1 MKPEGTRYWAAT
13 QVKVLSPEIT
23 IVSEVDAFHLAE
35 GSIPVSV
42 KRGYGNPTGSEAVA
56 RYQMDRLGTREAHS
70 VPRYGVWATKPI
82 DGKAVQM
89 MLWESDQSIVPK
101 KPCNGGGGKGLAG
114 MRGELRDTIARHGT
128 GARLSTEI
136 KSLTQRARRSPKY
149 KFISLAHLLTED
161 FLLEC
166 FEELKGGKAPGI
178 DGVTVKEYEANLR
191 ENLKDL
197 VERLKR
203 QRYRPRPV
211 RRVYIPKPNGKG
223 RPLG

>member
-13 QVKVLSPEIT
+13 QVHPVRYSLSNGVNPAGYSLSNRVKVLSPEIT
-23 IVSEVDAFHLAE
+23 IVSEVDVFHLAE

-101 KPCNGGGGKGLAG
+101 KPCNGGGGKGWAG
-114 MRGELRDTIARHGT
+114 MRGG
-128 GARLSTEI
+128 
-136 KSLTQRARRSPKY
+136 
-149 KFISLAHLLTED
+149 
-161 FLLEC
+161 
-166 FEELKGGKAPGI
+166 
-178 DGVTVKEYEANLR
+178 N
-191 ENLKDL
+191 
-197 VERLKR
+197 
-203 QRYRPRPV
+203 
-211 RRVYIPKPNGKG
+211 
-223 RPLG
+223 